1 MISNDA
7 PRPLRFLLAADRSL
21 RAKPHLAYAV
31 RLANSLGAE
40 ATLFHAAPLV
50 KNLLRAAAD
59 PSAAFVS
66 NEADEVRRA
75 VSSVARSLKADRPVQ
90 VEIGPAAAAPEAI
103 LAATDRSAADLIV
116 LPTHGRTGVSRAM
129 FGSTAEEVLR
139 RSTRPVLLLTDHM
152 LANESE
158 AAVERGPVVL
168 ATDLSPDAQVAHGVA
183 ADLARRLGVVLQLFS
198 VVPAVEPF
206 PASGGA
212 SMKPAQHDAA
222 ALLSMREQQLRK
234 VAESFGSQDVDV
246 KVLMDEDVAKTIV
259 RSTSSSATS
268 FLVLA
273 THGRRGIERTLRG
286 SVAEEVIR
294 HATVPVLCMP
304 MAKI

>member
-1 MISNDA
+1 
-7 PRPLRFLLAADRSL
+7 
-21 RAKPHLAYAV
+21 
-31 RLANSLGAE
+31 
-40 ATLFHAAPLV
+40 
-50 KNLLRAAAD
+50 
-59 PSAAFVS
+59 
-66 NEADEVRRA
+66 
-75 VSSVARSLKADRPVQ
+75 
-90 VEIGPAAAAPEAI
+90 
-103 LAATDRSAADLIV
+103 
-116 LPTHGRTGVSRAM
+116 
-129 FGSTAEEVLR
+129 
-139 RSTRPVLLLTDHM
+139 
-152 LANESE
+152 
-158 AAVERGPVVL
+158 
-168 ATDLSPDAQVAHGVA
+168 
-183 ADLARRLGVVLQLFS
+183 
-198 VVPAVEPF
+198 
-206 PASGGA
+206 
-212 SMKPAQHDAA
+212 QHDAA